1 MACLTCKVH
10 RVYSFKMN
18 RVTTIR
24 AYLRPMPGMDEA
36 AQRKA
41 AKEAGASV
49 FYAEGERD
57 GWLRSLRPGQ
67 VGWCWRLSW
76 LAVANAPN
84 GPLPIADYAHVI
96 ADLSR
101 RIGAGAGVIL
111 GDGNIS
117 SENEKAWL
125 RAVFKGALQVRSG
138 RRLSSDEMSRRGQ
151 RGARINQERAAINLL
166 RTTHKHKLGMVRTY
180 WNSAEYP
187 NREARAEAINLELE
201 AAGLPKLGSWQTIWR
216 ALKELDR

>member
-1 MACLTCKVH
+1 
-10 RVYSFKMN
+10 MN

-24 AYLRPMPGMDEA
+24 AYIRPMPGMDEA

-41 AKEAGASV
+41 AKEAGATV
-49 FYAEGERD
+49 FYSADERD

-76 LAVANAPN
+76 LAVANTPS

-101 RIGAGAGVIL
+101 RIGAGAEVII
-111 GDGNIS
+111 GDGAIS
-117 SENEKAWL
+117 SEDDRAWL
-125 RAVFKGALQVRSG
+125 QAVFKGALQVRSG
-138 RRLSSDEMSRRGQ
+138 RRISPEEMSRRGQ

-166 RTTHKHKLGMVRTY
+166 RTTHKHKLGMVRSY
-180 WNSAEYP
+180 WKSSEYP
-187 NREARAEAINLELE
+187 NREARAEAINMELE
-201 AAGLPKLGSWQTIWR
+201 AAGLPRLGSWQTIWR
-216 ALKELDR
+216 ALKVLNK